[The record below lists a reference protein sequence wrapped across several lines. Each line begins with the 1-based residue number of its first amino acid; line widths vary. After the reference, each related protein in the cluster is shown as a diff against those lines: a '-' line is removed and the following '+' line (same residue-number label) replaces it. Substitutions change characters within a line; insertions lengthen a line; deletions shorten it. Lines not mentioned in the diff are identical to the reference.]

1 VTYEDQPAPADVEV
15 IFVSSDH
22 DSDGFEEYYA
32 EMPWAAV
39 PFDAAAKDTL
49 GEKYK
54 VEGIPR
60 VVVLSGAD
68 GSVVNDDARGVI
80 AAKKSLSGVF

>member
-1 VTYEDQPAPADVEV
+1 MTYEDLPDKDEVEV
-15 IFVSSDH
+15 ILVSADH
-22 DSDGFEEYYA
+22 DQEGFDEYYA

-39 PFDAAAKDTL
+39 PFSFAGKDAL
-49 GEKYK
+49 SEKYG

-68 GSVVNDDARGVI
+68 GSVVNGDARGVI